1 MNPLDHANRAVLVER
16 LLEIAQTPAPT
27 FAEGQRATLI
37 ARHWASFGLHPELDA
52 AGNVIARVSGSKRG
66 PRLCL
71 AAHLDTVFD
80 ASTDLNVR
88 RETGRLVG
96 PGVGDNAA
104 SLSVLTAY
112 AEQIAQEPNAP
123 CELWLAATTG
133 EEGLGDLKGA
143 KHLISEHH
151 RDFDAFVAVDG
162 YLGLVVDRAVGVRRY
177 RASFKTEGGHSW
189 GNAGGPSAIHALGE
203 AIHDLYRLPLSTE
216 PRATLS
222 VGTVQGGTS
231 INSIASGAELL
242 LDLRSIDENVLEMLE
257 GSARAAMTRAA
268 RRARAELELEKVGDR
283 PAGETH
289 NETLV
294 RAAARALDRVG
305 IVPRRVASSTDAN
318 AAVPYGLP
326 AIAFGVY
333 RGGNAHRLDEWVEP
347 ESLETGLQALD
358 GFVQAFAS

>member
-1 MNPLDHANRAVLVER
+1 MKTFDHETRARLVER

-27 FAEGQRATLI
+27 FSEGQRATLI

-52 AGNVIARVSGSKRG
+52 AGNVIARVPGPTRG

-80 ASTDLNVR
+80 ASTDLSVR
-88 RETGRLVG
+88 RETGQLVG

-112 AEQIAQEPNAP
+112 AERIALESSAP
-123 CELWLAATTG
+123 CELWLATTTG

-143 KHLISEHH
+143 KHLISHHH

-177 RASFKTEGGHSW
+177 RANFKTEGGHSW
-189 GNAGGPSAIHALGE
+189 GNAGGPSAVHALGE

-222 VGTVQGGTS
+222 VGTVEGGTS
-231 INSIASGAELL
+231 INSIASHAELL
-242 LDLRSIDENVLEMLE
+242 LDLRSIDENILEMLE

-268 RRARAELELEKVGDR
+268 RRARADLELEKVGDR

-289 NETLV
+289 NNTLV
-294 RAAARALDRVG
+294 RAAARALDQVG
-305 IVPRRVASSTDAN
+305 IASRRVASSTDAN
-318 AAVPYGLP
+318 AAVPHGLP

-347 ESLETGLQALD
+347 ESLEVGLQALD
-358 GFVQAFAS
+358 AFVRAFAA

>member
-1 MNPLDHANRAVLVER
+1 MSPLEPASRTRLVER

-52 AGNVIARVSGSKRG
+52 AGNVIARVPGSKRG

-80 ASTDLNVR
+80 ASTDLSVR

-96 PGVGDNAA
+96 PGVGDNAS

-112 AEQIAQEPNAP
+112 AELIAQESSAP

-143 KHLISEHH
+143 KHLISHH
-151 RDFDAFVAVDG
+151 HKDLDAFVAVDG

-189 GNAGGPSAIHALGE
+189 GNAGGPSAVHALGE

-231 INSIASGAELL
+231 INSIASHAELL
-242 LDLRSIDENVLEMLE
+242 LDLRSIDEDILEMLE

-268 RRARAELELEKVGDR
+268 RRARAELELEKVGER

-289 NETLV
+289 NDALV
-294 RAAARALDRVG
+294 RAASKALDRVG
-305 IVPRRVASSTDAN
+305 ITPRRVASSTDAN
-318 AAVPYGLP
+318 AAVPHGLP

-333 RGGNAHRLDEWVEP
+333 RGGNAHRLDEWIEP
-347 ESLETGLQALD
+347 ESLETGLHALEA
-358 GFVQAFAS
+358 FVKAFAG